1 MHRRRA
7 VPLFGGTG
15 NHLLSVDYFAAEAKE
30 YLASAAELG
39 EEMEH
44 NAYASQQT
52 GGALGNS
59 AAQAQADRRIEELKG
74 ELLTLAA
81 QCRDLC
87 GTYVQEKRDGYIQ
100 VGFSSPATG
109 KMAMVSLFMALL
121 FTAALAGSI
130 LLKRE
135 RRAKAGI
142 AKKTQEVTL

>member
-1 MHRRRA
+1 
-7 VPLFGGTG
+7 
-15 NHLLSVDYFAAEAKE
+15 
-30 YLASAAELG
+30 
-39 EEMEH
+39 MEH

-130 LLKRE
+130 LLKQE